1 MAVNPQPNPNV
12 SSITPPPSNMPNSFP
27 RNYIGYT
34 EYILYETKPIKR
46 GFFVSYIGK
55 VFALVMILF
64 FMPMIVLIS
73 GILLTSPNTG
83 LFFTGLL
90 LILVLLLLAALV
102 IASFFLILIYFHY
115 RNTYYAITNLRVLIL
130 QGTFSKRLFS
140 ATYDMITSVEIEK
153 PWILYKLTKLGS
165 ITFFVPSIAYG
176 RFVWGFVEDP
186 DKVYKYIL
194 DIMNQINLYG
204 SVSSIYYQANVLGN
218 VIAAN
223 IGKTKRCIYC
233 GKQIKSTSKY
243 CPYCG
248 RRQP

>member
-83 LFFTGLL
+83 LL
-90 LILVLLLLAALV
+90 LILVLLLLAPLV

-115 RNTYYAITNLRVLIL
+115 RNTYYAITDLRVLIL

-176 RFVWGFVEDP
+176 RFVWRFVEDP

-204 SVSSIYYQANVLGN
+204 S
-218 VIAAN
+218 
-223 IGKTKRCIYC
+223 IGKTKRCTYC